1 MNNHLCNC
9 FTNTYTTSA
18 QSLNRAPVYPTN
30 LMHYIGALHDFIV
43 SRYYFYIHFTF
54 LYKMGSLIA
63 EERRRRER

>member
-1 MNNHLCNC
+1 
-9 FTNTYTTSA
+9 
-18 QSLNRAPVYPTN
+18 
-30 LMHYIGALHDFIV
+30 MHYIGALHDFIV